1 MGEFKYKIK
10 EDSTIASDSGF
21 ISGGEG
27 ENHTGPSPKKST
39 YGAYKQAGYKKVNEG
54 PGATMGPGPK
64 AGPTGVTK
72 NKYVTDFKYKLVKQ
86 PIKEAEDVDTFL
98 DDMQINDPSRR
109 EFIGSRLRAFDNIED
124 QLNQLIPLLQ
134 QAKSKTIDY
143 YRNKPDSY
151 SVLYGT
157 DLAQDYLNDILELFK
172 N

>member
-1 MGEFKYKIK
+1 MGKFKYKIK
-10 EDSTIASDSGF
+10 ENSTIASDSGF
-21 ISGGEG
+21 TSVGEG
-27 ENHTGPSPKKST
+27 ENHTGPSPRKST

-86 PIKEAEDVDTFL
+86 PVKEAEDVDTFL

-124 QLNQLIPLLQ
+124 QLNQLVPLLQ
-134 QAKSKTIDY
+134 QAKNKTIDY
-143 YRNKPDSY
+143 YRSKPDSY

-157 DLAQDYLNDILELFK
+157 DLAQDYLNDIIELFK

>member
-1 MGEFKYKIK
+1 MGKFKYKIK

-21 ISGGEG
+21 TSGGEG
-27 ENHTGPSPKKST
+27 ENHTGPSPHKST

-86 PIKEAEDVDTFL
+86 PVKEAEDVDTFL

-124 QLNQLIPLLQ
+124 QLNQLVPLLQ
-134 QAKSKTIDY
+134 QAKNKTIDY
-143 YRNKPDSY
+143 YRSKPDSY

-157 DLAQDYLNDILELFK
+157 DLAQDYLNDIIELFK

>member
-1 MGEFKYKIK
+1 MGKFKYKIK

-21 ISGGEG
+21 TSGGEG
-27 ENHTGPSPKKST
+27 ENHTGPSPRKST

-86 PIKEAEDVDTFL
+86 PVKEAEDVDTFL

-124 QLNQLIPLLQ
+124 QLNQLVPLLQ
-134 QAKSKTIDY
+134 QAKNKTIDY
-143 YRNKPDSY
+143 YRSKPDSY

>member
-1 MGEFKYKIK
+1 MGKFKYKIK

-21 ISGGEG
+21 TSGGEG
-27 ENHTGPSPKKST
+27 ENHTGPSPRKST

-86 PIKEAEDVDTFL
+86 PVKEAEDVDTFL

-124 QLNQLIPLLQ
+124 QLNQLVPLLQ
-134 QAKSKTIDY
+134 QAKNKTIDY
-143 YRNKPDSY
+143 YRSKPDSY

-157 DLAQDYLNDILELFK
+157 DLAQDYLNDIIELFK

>member
-1 MGEFKYKIK
+1 
-10 EDSTIASDSGF
+10 
-21 ISGGEG
+21 
-27 ENHTGPSPKKST
+27 
-39 YGAYKQAGYKKVNEG
+39 
-54 PGATMGPGPK
+54 MGPGPK

-86 PIKEAEDVDTFL
+86 PIKEVEDIDTFL

-124 QLNQLIPLLQ
+124 QLNQLVPLLQ

-143 YRNKPDSY
+143 YRSKPDSY

-172 N
+172 QN

>member
-1 MGEFKYKIK
+1 MGKFKYKIK
-10 EDSTIASDSGF
+10 EMSTIASDSGF
-21 ISGGEG
+21 VSGGDG
-27 ENHTGPSPKKST
+27 ENHTGPSPRKST
-39 YGAYKQAGYKKVNEG
+39 YGAYTQAGYKKVNEG

-86 PIKEAEDVDTFL
+86 PVKEAEDVDTFL

-124 QLNQLIPLLQ
+124 QLNQLVPLLQ
-134 QAKSKTIDY
+134 QAKNKTIDY
-143 YRNKPDSY
+143 YRSKPDSY

-157 DLAQDYLNDILELFK
+157 DLAQDYLNDIIELFK